1 MAGPRIAVDA
11 AILTYKNQCRV
22 STVSGKVYSYMR
34 WSTDRQSD
42 GSTET
47 RQREA
52 QEAFCKHYHMT
63 LVEEIADPGM
73 SSFRGKNAHE
83 GKLREFIDRA
93 KRSEIPPGSLLL
105 FENADRMSRMQLA
118 HAVPLFFEILGAGL
132 RIGIADRL
140 QVYTPGTLDLGGL
153 MTILVDMERANAES
167 KRKSDFGRAG
177 WAKAHA
183 RMEAGDVTT
192 DKVAQWL
199 EVERV
204 DNERRF
210 KVKEDIATQIRALFT
225 ASLQYGVAESCRRI
239 NEQYGSSWKIH
250 QVQYLL
256 KNRRLIGEHTITNFN
271 EQAGKN
277 IPSDRVLIDYYPV
290 IVDKN
295 LFAEVQAVISQRK
308 PFAGKQDAS
317 NLNIYRGLVKCAA
330 CGGSVRFM
338 FKTQKEYFMCTNSMS
353 NSCTGVGIRSVR
365 GEHLRRLLFKFEHWT
380 NLRTY
385 FMEASEDLK
394 TLRRERDA
402 LVALIEKIATRTSQT
417 QQRLMDEDDTD
428 RQTVLLD
435 MLTKAKGDDRHARAN
450 LAIAETSL
458 VELED
463 AFTIAGLDV
472 GNRVEWMLNDRSEAA
487 ALERARINRYLSNIF
502 ETLEID
508 FEGKTLSTVVK
519 PVFKG
524 KVTEFQ
530 ATITSP
536 PDKRF
541 KVAEGTIRIAG
552 KRRRIQPTMPD
563 VFTPEELETL
573 KGVQWKAPI
582 SLLSPAVKKPLQ

>member
-1 MAGPRIAVDA
+1 M
-11 AILTYKNQCRV
+11 
-22 STVSGKVYSYMR
+22 SGNVYSYMR

-42 GSTET
+42 GSTEA
-47 RQREA
+47 RQRAA
-52 QEAFCKHYHMT
+52 QEAFCKHYDMT
-63 LVEEIADPGM
+63 LVEEITDPGM
-73 SSFRGKNAHE
+73 TSFRGKNAHE
-83 GKLREFIDRA
+83 GKLRDFINRA
-93 KRSEIPPGSLLL
+93 KRGEIPPGSLLL

-177 WAKAHA
+177 WAKAHV

-199 EVERV
+199 EVERI
-204 DNERRF
+204 DGERRF
-210 KVKEDIATQIRALFT
+210 KVKEDIAEQIRALFT
-225 ASLQYGVAESCRRI
+225 ASLQYGVAESCRRV
-239 NEQYGSSWKIH
+239 NEQFGSGWKIH

-256 KNRRLIGEHTITNFN
+256 KNRRLIGEHTITNYS

-277 IPSDRVLIDYYPV
+277 MPSDRVLTDYYPV
-290 IVDKN
+290 VVDKN
-295 LFAEVQAVISQRK
+295 LFAEVQAVINKRK

-338 FKTQKEYFMCTNSMS
+338 FKTGKEYFHCTASMS
-353 NSCTGVGIRSVR
+353 NSCTGPGIRSIR

-385 FMEASEDLK
+385 FMQSSEDLK

-402 LVALIEKIATRTSQT
+402 LLALIEKIATRTSQT
-417 QQRLMDEDDTD
+417 QQRLMDEDDSD
-428 RQTVLLD
+428 RQSVLLD
-435 MLTKAKGDDRHARAN
+435 MLTKAKGDDKDARAK
-450 LAIAETSL
+450 LAATETQLS
-458 VELED
+458 ELED
-463 AFTIAGLDV
+463 AFTIAGLDI

-502 ETLEID
+502 ETLVID
-508 FEGKTLSTVVK
+508 FEGKTLSTAVK
-519 PVFKG
+519 PALKG

-530 ATITSP
+530 ATISSP

-541 KVAEGTIRIAG
+541 NVVKGPVRIAG
-552 KRRRIQPTMPD
+552 KSRRVPSTMPD
-563 VFTPEELETL
+563 AFTPEELETL
-573 KGVQWKAPI
+573 KGVQWKAPTP
-582 SLLSPAVKKPLQ
+582 LLSPVMKKPLR

>member
-1 MAGPRIAVDA
+1 M
-11 AILTYKNQCRV
+11 
-22 STVSGKVYSYMR
+22 SGNVYSYMR

-42 GSTET
+42 GSTEA
-47 RQREA
+47 RQRAA
-52 QEAFCKHYHMT
+52 QEAFCKHYDMT

-83 GKLREFIDRA
+83 GKLREFINRA
-93 KRSEIPPGSLLL
+93 KRGEIPPGSLLL

-177 WAKAHA
+177 WAKAHV
-183 RMEAGDVTT
+183 RMEAGEVTT

-199 EVERV
+199 EVEGKGT
-204 DNERRF
+204 ERRF
-210 KVKEDIATQIRALFT
+210 KVKEDIAKQIRALFT
-225 ASLQYGVAESCRRI
+225 ASLQYGVAESCRRV

-250 QVQYLL
+250 QVQYFL
-256 KNRRLIGEHTITNFN
+256 KNRRLIGEHTITNYS
-271 EQAGKN
+271 ESAGKN
-277 IPSDRVLIDYYPV
+277 MPSDRVLTDYYPV
-290 IVDKN
+290 VVDKN

-338 FKTQKEYFMCTNSMS
+338 FKTKKEYFMCTNSMS
-353 NSCTGVGIRSVR
+353 NSCAGPGIRSIR
-365 GEHLRRLLFKFEHWT
+365 GEHLRRLLFKFEHWAD
-380 NLRTY
+380 LRQY
-385 FMEASEDLK
+385 FMQSSEDLK

-402 LVALIEKIATRTSQT
+402 LLALIDKIATRTTQT

-428 RQTVLLD
+428 RQSVLLD
-435 MLTKAKGDDRHARAN
+435 MLTKAKGDDREARAK
-450 LAIAETSL
+450 LATAETQLS
-458 VELED
+458 ELED

-487 ALERARINRYLSNIF
+487 ALERARINRYLSNVF
-502 ETLEID
+502 EKLVID
-508 FEGKTLSTVVK
+508 FEAKTLSTVVK
-519 PVFKG
+519 SALKG

-536 PDKRF
+536 PDRRF
-541 KVAEGTIRIAG
+541 TTPTGPVRIAG
-552 KRRRIQPTMPD
+552 KSQRVPGAAGE
-563 VFTPEELETL
+563 VFTPEELEAL
-573 KGVQWKAPI
+573 KDVTWETPVQLVPSK
-582 SLLSPAVKKPLQ
+582 LGG